1 MSAKRTL
8 WMLVLATGCAWAQQP
23 GGPPSGPP
31 AGATETA
38 PATAAPARTEG
49 RPQADPGK
57 GKRDPF
63 QSIVSPKGGK
73 PGVLCTGTG
82 KACMAPAQAELKG
95 VAKTQEGYIAMVASG
110 QKTYFLRLNEPV
122 LNGYVLKITGD
133 SITFRENVVDNVGR
147 TSSRDVVKRITGSGI

>member
-8 WMLVLATGCAWAQQP
+8 SMLLLAAGCAWAQQT
-23 GGPPSGPP
+23 GGPPSMPP
-31 AGATETA
+31 AGAQESA
-38 PATAAPARTEG
+38 PASAAPAKTDTRL
-49 RPQADPGK
+49 PQDPGK

-63 QSIVSPKGGK
+63 QSIISTKGGK
-73 PGVLCTGTG
+73 SGVLCTGTG
-82 KACMAPAQAELKG
+82 KACMAAAQAELKG
-95 VAKTQEGYIAMVASG
+95 VAKTQEGFIAMVASG

-147 TSSRDVVKRITGSGI
+147 TSTRDVVKRITGSGI

>member
-8 WMLVLATGCAWAQQP
+8 WMLILATGGAWAQQP

-31 AGATETA
+31 AGGA
-38 PATAAPARTEG
+38 PASVPAAAAPARTES
-49 RPQADPGK
+49 RPPQDAGK

-63 QSIVSPKGGK
+63 QSIVSKGGK
-73 PGVLCTGTG
+73 PVVLCTGTG

-95 VAKTQEGYIAMVASG
+95 IAKTQEGYIAMVASG

>member
-1 MSAKRTL
+1 
-8 WMLVLATGCAWAQQP
+8 MLVLATGCAWAQQP
-23 GGPPSGPP
+23 GGPPGGLPE
-31 AGATETA
+31 GA
-38 PATAAPARTEG
+38 PASAPASAASARTGG
-49 RPQADPGK
+49 RQPLDPSR

-82 KACMAPAQAELKG
+82 KACMAPSQAELKG

-133 SITFRENVVDNVGR
+133 SIIFRENVMDNVGR
-147 TSSRDVVKRITGSGI
+147 TSTRDVVKRITGSGI